1 MNSLS
6 VRVTPEARSG
16 RPTPSA
22 TLSVHWPVK
31 KKGIYFR
38 ISEYVSE
45 GKQREANSGSL
56 VS

>member
-31 KKGIYFR
+31 KKGYIL
-38 ISEYVSE
+38 EYQSMFQK
-45 GKQREANSGSL
+45 GSRERQTQG
-56 VS
+56 V